1 MLVAEVASQGG
12 RTTTVVVVVLAKCG
26 FEHEDGRAQDGR
38 LTRHK
43 AELLPLPALL
53 QLLPPQPRAMGDPHC
68 LVVYRAQ
75 RQLQP
80 PMHSP
85 ASAEMR
91 PAIVAVP
98 V

>member
-53 QLLPPQPRAMGDPHC
+53 QLLPPQPRPATLTFRPVRPS
-68 LVVYRAQ
+68 VVYSISNYCNTKCLRN
-75 RQLQP
+75 
-80 PMHSP
+80 S
-85 ASAEMR
+85 
-91 PAIVAVP
+91 
-98 V
+98 